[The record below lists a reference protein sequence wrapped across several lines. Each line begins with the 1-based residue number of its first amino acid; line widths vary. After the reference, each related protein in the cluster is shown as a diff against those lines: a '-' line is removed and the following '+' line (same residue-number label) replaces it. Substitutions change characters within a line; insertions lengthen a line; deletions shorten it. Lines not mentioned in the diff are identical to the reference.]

1 MEPLFFIFYQM
12 VERYSI
18 TFYNGSAPRK
28 QFREGKR
35 EFTGKENTM
44 FRERKM
50 YVNGSLVPWERA
62 TVHLMSHSF
71 CRGSAIFEVMRLHK
85 TKKGR
90 AIFRLDAHLNRL
102 QRTADLLSM
111 TLPMD
116 KENFKRAISETV
128 KGNTV
133 ENGYVKLICYY
144 GNVAVKVMPN
154 QKTMDICI
162 AVVDPET
169 DLEGEVQQPDRPLY
183 ITLCRTR
190 KLHPET
196 IPIEAKAAAN
206 YLNGMLSRI
215 EAAEQGADVGI
226 MLDTQGFLAEGST
239 ESIFL
244 VKEGLLMTPAE
255 GTVLKSISRMTIL
268 ELAPALGIPTVERRL
283 RPEVLMEADEV
294 FLSST
299 GGRTQPVGKVEDRS
313 LPEAPGPVTRNLSKA
328 LEIITQDREP
338 KFSHWLTYVE

>member
-1 MEPLFFIFYQM
+1 MFS
-12 VERYSI
+12 ER
-18 TFYNGSAPRK
+18 T
-28 QFREGKR
+28 
-35 EFTGKENTM
+35 
-44 FRERKM
+44 M
-50 YVNGSLVPWERA
+50 YVNGRLVPWERA

-71 CRGSAIFEVMRLHK
+71 CRGSAIFEVMRLHT
-85 TKKGR
+85 TKRGR
-90 AIFRLDAHLNRL
+90 AIFRLDAHLSRL
-102 QRTADLLSM
+102 HRTADLLGM

-116 KENFKRAISETV
+116 GKEFKRAIFETV

-154 QKTMDICI
+154 QKTMDTCI

-169 DLEGEVQQPDRPLY
+169 DLEAEPPQPDRPLR
-183 ITLCRTR
+183 IALCRTR

-215 EAAEQGADVGI
+215 EAAEKGADVGI
-226 MLDTQGFLAEGST
+226 MMDTQGFLAEGST

-244 VKEGLLMTPAE
+244 AKEGLLMTPSE
-255 GTVLKSISRMTIL
+255 GTILKSISRMTIL

-283 RPEVLMEADEV
+283 RPEILAEADEI

-299 GGRTQPVGKVEDRS
+299 GGRTQPVGEVDGKS
-313 LPEAPGPVTRNLSKA
+313 LQNTPGPVTRRLSEA
-328 LEIITQDREP
+328 LEEITADRSP
-338 KFSHWLTYVE
+338 RFSHWLTYVE